1 MSKTPDGAAKK
12 SIPRSTALDK
22 MAPLLFLISLCVV
35 LATANERFAHTDNLM
50 TMVRQSAVIIVIAI
64 GQTLLMISGGIDLSV
79 GSVIALSV
87 IVAGRM
93 HMAGFDPMVGA
104 AAAIGVAVLAGLI
117 NGLVTTKARVA
128 AFIATLGMMGIA
140 RGAALVLSNGVALE
154 IPEVYVKLGARTE
167 FFGIVV
173 LLVAGAAYF
182 ALTRTA
188 FGRRIYAVGGNKE
201 AARLSGVNVDAHMI
215 KVFAVNGLIVG
226 IAAILLLARVGSIA
240 SPTSGEGYELDTI
253 AAAVIG
259 GTSLMGGQG
268 SVGGS
273 LIGALIM
280 AVLRNGCNLLNV
292 SDYWQLVVIGS
303 LIILAVFY
311 DGMRRR
317 SRA

>member
-1 MSKTPDGAAKK
+1 MNMPVSAAKK
-12 SIPRSTALDK
+12 QLPRSRPLDK
-22 MAPLLFLISLCVV
+22 MAPLAFLVALSAV
-35 LATANERFAHTDNLM
+35 LAVANSRFAQPDNLL
-50 TMVRQSAVIIVIAI
+50 TMVRQSAVIIVIAT

-87 IVAGRM
+87 VAAGRKNK
-93 HMAGFDPMVGA
+93 AGTDPIVGA
-104 AAAIGVAVLAGLI
+104 AAAIAVAVLAGLV
-117 NGLVTTKARVA
+117 NGIVTTKARVA

-140 RGAALVLSNGVALE
+140 RGLALVLSGGVALP
-154 IPEVYVKLGARTE
+154 IPKAYLAIGARSE
-167 FFGIVV
+167 FFGVVV
-173 LLVAGAAYF
+173 LLVVGVAYF

-188 FGRRIYAVGGNKE
+188 FGRHIYAVGGNKQ
-201 AARLSGVNVDAHMI
+201 AARLSGINVDSHMI
-215 KVFAVNGLIVG
+215 KVFTVNGLIVG
-226 IAAILLLARVGSIA
+226 IAAILLMARVGSIA

-292 SDYWQLVVIGS
+292 SDYWQLVVIGT
-303 LIILAVFY
+303 LIIVAVFY
-311 DGMRRR
+311 DGMRTR
-317 SRA
+317 SRT